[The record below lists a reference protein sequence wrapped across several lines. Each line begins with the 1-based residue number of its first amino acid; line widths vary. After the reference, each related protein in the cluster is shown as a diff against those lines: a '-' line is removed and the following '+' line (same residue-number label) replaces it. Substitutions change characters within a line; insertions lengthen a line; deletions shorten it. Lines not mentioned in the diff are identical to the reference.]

1 MSTSVQDAQVFKD
14 TYDNSRTVIGDQLN
28 SISSDLAGLKVSGCD
43 ITSEVV
49 LGAVG
54 LIEEEEE
61 GGKSSESGSVGSSPS
76 RQRNRHLNLNTSRNT
91 YQHHLQHHHHY
102 NQRQQ
107 HQQQY
112 FNQPGLHYVYYSP
125 ANSPTSSPISKK
137 FQNYIPRRQ
146 SADSLLNTGGSDYLD
161 RARNR
166 NIPDYRNKYYPNTMS
181 QKKIFGVTG
190 PISTE
195 GPTAAENALNDSLI
209 QQLKKEGSFETEEE
223 TGKRVAV
230 LEIFQKLTQEFVYQ
244 VSKKKNMSDGMAR
257 DAGGKVFTFGSY
269 RLGVHGPGS
278 DIDTLIVV
286 PKHVSR
292 EDFFTVFDALLR
304 ERPELEE
311 IASVPDAFVPI
322 IKIKFNGISI
332 DLIFAKLDL
341 PQVPISLTLSDKNL
355 LRNVD
360 EKDLR
365 ALNGTRVTDEILE
378 LVPNKTSFKIALRA
392 IKIWAKRR
400 AVYANVFGFPGGV
413 AWAMF
418 VVRIC
423 QLYPNACS
431 AVIISKFFQILS
443 RWKWPQPVLL
453 KPIEDGPLQVRVWNP
468 KIYAQDRSHKMPVI
482 TPAYPSMC
490 ATHNIS
496 ESTKKVILSELQRG
510 VEVTQKI
517 FSNELSWEDLF
528 KKHDFFFKY
537 KFYLTVMVSTKGSD
551 EQHLKWSGFVESKLR
566 LLVQKLEVLPG
577 INLAHPFIEP
587 YESSYIYNNEDE
599 YKEIMNNYGTHKT
612 EGVLKKFTKITDANK
627 DDEASKN
634 SNQVHIATMFI
645 GLDINTEESKKIDIH
660 IPCQEFFNLCR
671 SLPDYEDPETYSLI
685 IKYVKVHDL
694 PDEVYQEGETRPV
707 KSSKKRKPEKSG
719 EKSKRPK
726 SDPSNG
732 KSTTT
737 TSGNTNSSSPVN
749 DANSTP
755 SSNVPANSN
764 TNAITEDPMTATT

>member
-1 MSTSVQDAQVFKD
+1 
-14 TYDNSRTVIGDQLN
+14 
-28 SISSDLAGLKVSGCD
+28 
-43 ITSEVV
+43 
-49 LGAVG
+49 
-54 LIEEEEE
+54 
-61 GGKSSESGSVGSSPS
+61 
-76 RQRNRHLNLNTSRNT
+76 
-91 YQHHLQHHHHY
+91 
-102 NQRQQ
+102 
-107 HQQQY
+107 
-112 FNQPGLHYVYYSP
+112 
-125 ANSPTSSPISKK
+125 
-137 FQNYIPRRQ
+137 
-146 SADSLLNTGGSDYLD
+146 
-161 RARNR
+161 
-166 NIPDYRNKYYPNTMS
+166 MS

-195 GPTAAENALNDSLI
+195 GPTAAENALNGSLI

-223 TGKRVAV
+223 TGERVTV
-230 LEIFQKLTQEFVYQ
+230 LEIFQKITEKFVYQ

-311 IASVPDAFVPI
+311 IATVPDAFVPI
-322 IKIKFNGISI
+322 IKIKFSGISI

-341 PQVPISLTLSDKNL
+341 PQVPLSLTLSDKNL

-365 ALNGTRVTDEILE
+365 SLNGTRVTDEILE

-418 VVRIC
+418 VARIC

-431 AVIISKFFQILS
+431 AVILSKFFQILS

-496 ESTKKVILSELQRG
+496 ESTKKVILTELHRG
-510 VEVTQKI
+510 VEITQKI
-517 FSNELSWEDLF
+517 FSNELSWADLF
-528 KKHDFFFKY
+528 TKHDFFFKY

-587 YESSYIYNNEDE
+587 YESSYIYNNENE

-612 EGVLKKFTKITDANK
+612 EGALKKFTKITDEIKN
-627 DDEASKN
+627 DEASKAA
-634 SNQVHIATMFI
+634 NQVHITTMFI

-671 SLPDYEDPETYSLI
+671 SIPDYEDPETYSLI

-694 PDEVYQEGETRPV
+694 PDEVYQDGEVRPV
-707 KSSKKRKPEKSG
+707 KSSKKRKPEKAG

-726 SDPSNG
+726 SDPSTE
-732 KSTTT
+732 KSSTANANEKDT
-737 TSGNTNSSSPVN
+737 TNSQSKL
-749 DANSTP
+749 DP
-755 SSNVPANSN
+755 SSSSSVPATAPANPRV
-764 TNAITEDPMTATT
+764 NAISEDAVSAATATTSST

>member
-1 MSTSVQDAQVFKD
+1 MIN
-14 TYDNSRTVIGDQLN
+14 NSSLL
-28 SISSDLAGLKVSGCD
+28 SP
-43 ITSEVV
+43 
-49 LGAVG
+49 
-54 LIEEEEE
+54 
-61 GGKSSESGSVGSSPS
+61 GKQKSGS
-76 RQRNRHLNLNTSRNT
+76 RKAR
-91 YQHHLQHHHHY
+91 
-102 NQRQQ
+102 
-107 HQQQY
+107 
-112 FNQPGLHYVYYSP
+112 
-125 ANSPTSSPISKK
+125 
-137 FQNYIPRRQ
+137 
-146 SADSLLNTGGSDYLD
+146 SDYLA
-161 RARNR
+161 RARVR
-166 NIPDYRNKYYPNTMS
+166 STPDYKTKYFPNTMS

-209 QQLKKEGSFETEEE
+209 QQLKKEGSFESEEE
-223 TGKRVAV
+223 TANRVKV
-230 LEIFQKLTQEFVYQ
+230 LEIFQNLAQEFVYK
-244 VSKKKNMSDGMAR
+244 VSKNKNMSDGMAR

-292 EDFFTVFDALLR
+292 DDFFTVFEDMLR
-304 ERPELEE
+304 KRPELEE

-322 IKIKFNGISI
+322 IKIKFSGISI
-332 DLIFAKLDL
+332 DLISARLDI

-413 AWAMF
+413 AWAML
-418 VVRIC
+418 VARIC

-431 AVIISKFFQILS
+431 AVILSKFFQILS

-510 VEVTQKI
+510 AEVTQKI
-517 FSNELSWEDLF
+517 FSNELSWSDLF
-528 KKHDFFFKY
+528 QRHNFFFKY

-566 LLVQKLEVLPG
+566 LLVQKLEVLSG
-577 INLAHPFIEP
+577 INLAHPFIEA
-587 YESSYIYNNEDE
+587 YESSYIYRSDDE
-599 YKEIMNNYGTHKT
+599 YKEIMSNYGTHKT
-612 EGVLKKFTKITDANK
+612 ESVLEKFTKITKENK
-627 DDEASKN
+627 DNDEIKNAS
-634 SNQVHIATMFI
+634 QVHIATMFI
-645 GLDINTEESKKIDIH
+645 GLDVNTEESKKIDIH
-660 IPCQEFFNLCR
+660 IPCQEFFNMCR
-671 SLPDYEDPETYSLI
+671 SLPEYEDPEIYSLI

-694 PDEVYQEGETRPV
+694 PDEVYQEGEARPT
-707 KSSKKRKPEKSG
+707 KSSKKRKPEKTG
-719 EKSKRPK
+719 KKSKRPK
-726 SDPSNG
+726 SDPS
-732 KSTTT
+732 
-737 TSGNTNSSSPVN
+737 SS
-749 DANSTP
+749 NSTATNNDIVEPP
-755 SSNVPANSN
+755 SSESRIKPDQNPVPSTKPA
-764 TNAITEDPMTATT
+764 TATT

>member
-1 MSTSVQDAQVFKD
+1 MSGK
-14 TYDNSRTVIGDQLN
+14 QLN
-28 SISSDLAGLKVSGCD
+28 SISSGLAQLNVSDCH
-43 ITSEVV
+43 TSSEVSFGRVSQQGEREQAFV
-49 LGAVG
+49 LVNQSYRPISYSLLQAQRSSY
-54 LIEEEEE
+54 LPLAANTASRQKQD
-61 GGKSSESGSVGSSPS
+61 KSQSES
-76 RQRNRHLNLNTSRNT
+76 QRVIN
-91 YQHHLQHHHHY
+91 
-102 NQRQQ
+102 
-107 HQQQY
+107 
-112 FNQPGLHYVYYSP
+112 
-125 ANSPTSSPISKK
+125 NS
-137 FQNYIPRRQ
+137 
-146 SADSLLNTGGSDYLD
+146 SLLSPGKQKSGSRKARSDYLA
-161 RARNR
+161 RARVR
-166 NIPDYRNKYYPNTMS
+166 STPDYKTKYFPNTMS

-209 QQLKKEGSFETEEE
+209 QQLKKEGSFESEEE
-223 TGKRVAV
+223 TANRVKV
-230 LEIFQKLTQEFVYQ
+230 LEIFQNLAQEFVYK
-244 VSKKKNMSDGMAR
+244 VSKNKNMSDGMAR

-292 EDFFTVFDALLR
+292 DDFFTVFEDMLR
-304 ERPELEE
+304 KRPELEE

-322 IKIKFNGISI
+322 IKIKFSGISI
-332 DLIFAKLDL
+332 DLISARLDI

-413 AWAMF
+413 AWAML
-418 VVRIC
+418 VARIC

-431 AVIISKFFQILS
+431 AVILSKFFQILS

-510 VEVTQKI
+510 AEVTQKI
-517 FSNELSWEDLF
+517 FSNELSWSDLF
-528 KKHDFFFKY
+528 QRHNFFFKY

-566 LLVQKLEVLPG
+566 LLVQKLEVLSG
-577 INLAHPFIEP
+577 INLAHPFIEA
-587 YESSYIYNNEDE
+587 YESSYIYRSDDE
-599 YKEIMNNYGTHKT
+599 YKEIMSNYGTHKT
-612 EGVLKKFTKITDANK
+612 ESVLEKFTKITKENK
-627 DDEASKN
+627 DNDEIKNAS
-634 SNQVHIATMFI
+634 QVHIATMFI
-645 GLDINTEESKKIDIH
+645 GLDVNTEESKKIDIH
-660 IPCQEFFNLCR
+660 IPCQEFFNMCR
-671 SLPDYEDPETYSLI
+671 SLPEYEDPEIYSLI

-694 PDEVYQEGETRPV
+694 PDEVYQEGEARPT
-707 KSSKKRKPEKSG
+707 KSSKKRKPEKTG
-719 EKSKRPK
+719 KKSKRPK
-726 SDPSNG
+726 SDPS
-732 KSTTT
+732 
-737 TSGNTNSSSPVN
+737 SS
-749 DANSTP
+749 NSTATNNDIVEPP
-755 SSNVPANSN
+755 SSESRIKPDQNPVPSTKPA
-764 TNAITEDPMTATT
+764 TATT